1 MKKLLITILFVLFL
15 TSVYSQSFKV
25 SKNVISTSLLN
36 QFTDL
41 SGYNISYERMLDPG
55 YSLNVAQ
62 FSYKL
67 NASIIS
73 NKKKAVFTSINTQS
87 FFDED
92 AYLYKGYSIL
102 PEIKYYFTWNAPVGF
117 YLNIFGSY
125 TNYTRSYT
133 NIQISDEVSEE
144 KSFKNLGRGIG
155 SGFQFKVFKNF
166 TLDIVGGYHLQN
178 ITSKTKLLG
187 NEDFI
192 ENPMMKSE
200 KLYANIFFGII
211 F

>member
-87 FFDED
+87 FFDE
-92 AYLYKGYSIL
+92 AGVKW
-102 PEIKYYFTWNAPVGF
+102 EWIKY
-117 YLNIFGSY
+117 
-125 TNYTRSYT
+125 
-133 NIQISDEVSEE
+133 
-144 KSFKNLGRGIG
+144 
-155 SGFQFKVFKNF
+155 
-166 TLDIVGGYHLQN
+166 
-178 ITSKTKLLG
+178 
-187 NEDFI
+187 
-192 ENPMMKSE
+192 
-200 KLYANIFFGII
+200 
-211 F
+211 